1 MKKPEK
7 LRIGVMGCASI
18 AERMVIPAILESDEF
33 ELVLVSSREEAKA
46 KRYAEKFSC
55 GYVVGYEQLIS
66 RPDIDVIYMPLP
78 TGLHLEWAL
87 KTLDAGKHILLE
99 KSLALNL
106 NEAERI
112 IEKAKEKNLL
122 IQENFMFVFHRQMQI
137 ILDLLLDERIGKTRC
152 IRSSFGFPPFQDPD
166 NIRYSKA
173 LGGGALLDAGAYTI
187 KVTQV
192 LLGRLINVL
201 AGSLTYEMSKD
212 VDVFGGLF
220 LHDSEGTIMET
231 AFGFD
236 NFYQCSLEIWGSK
249 GKITADRIFTA
260 GPGISPKI
268 KIEEQ
273 GNVEILEIEP
283 DNHFLNLLD
292 DFAATVHSGEF
303 HFKYLEIQNQAAMI
317 EAAREK
323 SIKFSK
329 A

>member
-18 AERMVIPAILESDEF
+18 AERMVIPAILESDHYEF
-33 ELVLVSSREEAKA
+33 VLVSSREEAKA
-46 KRYAEKFSC
+46 KRYAEKFGC
-55 GYVVGYEQLIS
+55 GYVVGYEELIS
-66 RPDIDVIYMPLP
+66 RPDIDVVYMPLP

-99 KSLALNL
+99 KSLASNL
-106 NEAERI
+106 EEAEKI

-122 IQENFMFVFHRQMQI
+122 IQENFMFVFHRQMRT
-137 ILDLLLDERIGKTRC
+137 ILDLLINERVGKTRC
-152 IRSSFGFPPFQDPD
+152 IRSSFGFPPFPDPG
-166 NIRYSKA
+166 NIRYSKS

-187 KVTQV
+187 KITQV
-192 LLGRLINVL
+192 LLGKLINVL

-220 LHDSEGTIMET
+220 LHDSKGTIVET

-236 NFYQCSLEIWGSK
+236 NFYQCSLEIWGSN

-273 GNVEILEIEP
+273 GNVEVLEIEP
-283 DNHFLNLLD
+283 DNHFLNLLN
-292 DFAATVHSGEF
+292 DFAETVHSGEF
-303 HFKYLEIQNQAAMI
+303 HFKYLEIQNQAAMLQ
-317 EAAREK
+317 AAREK

-329 A
+329 P